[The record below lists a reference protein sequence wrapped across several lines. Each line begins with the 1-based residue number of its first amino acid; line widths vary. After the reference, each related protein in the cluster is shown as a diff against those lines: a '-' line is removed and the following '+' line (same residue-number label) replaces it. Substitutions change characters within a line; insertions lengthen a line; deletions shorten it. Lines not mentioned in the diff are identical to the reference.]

1 MSMRDMN
8 DLNLKDAF
16 SPMPEDCR
24 DALMDAA
31 RSVKEEHHMKRASFR
46 VALIAAAVI
55 LALMAVAF
63 AASQLGLVN
72 FFSGYYDYRLPD
84 SAKTVLN
91 ATQQKTYTVGPLSIT
106 LRETLVDGRIA
117 YVTTQATTADGSPAL
132 IVGTGETDMYIPDV
146 LAAKVNVPKHTLIMD
161 AARQAHVPLYTV
173 SSYLDVDEAY
183 RDGEEMQ
190 ATLWAE
196 DGSALLVDM
205 LMLNPATVPE
215 TLPGTLTLHVRE
227 IDLAEET
234 YAEGEEWRM
243 DEELTL
249 PVSGVTAEKTYFPEG
264 DALLAGY
271 TVNSVKAEQTCA
283 GVYLTATLT
292 ADEGAAQ
299 AVPHEVH
306 GLYSILE
313 IQDAQGQP
321 FPGGINLSGRLNGD
335 AWPTVIWESM
345 IGLDTLPESLQILCT
360 QDGKQVML
368 K

>member
-1 MSMRDMN
+1 MNMRDMN

-16 SPMPEDCR
+16 SPMPDDCR

-31 RSVKEEHHMKRASFR
+31 RSVKEGKPMKRVSFR
-46 VALIAAAVI
+46 MALIAAAVI
-55 LALMAVAF
+55 VALMAVAF
-63 AASQLGLVN
+63 AAGQLGLVD
-72 FFSGYYDYRLPD
+72 FFNRYYDNRLPD

-91 ATQQKTYTVGPLSIT
+91 ATQQKTFTVGPLSIT

-117 YVTTQATTADGSPAL
+117 YVTTQAATADGSPAL
-132 IVGTGETDMYIPDV
+132 IVASYDIDMAIPDA
-146 LAAKVNVPKHTLIMD
+146 LAAKMNVPKNTIALD

-173 SSYLDVDEAY
+173 SYYLTVDEAY
-183 RDGEEMQ
+183 RDGEEMLDI
-190 ATLWAE
+190 LWAE

-205 LMLNPATVPE
+205 LTLNPATVPE
-215 TLPGTLTLHVRE
+215 TLSGTLTLHVRE
-227 IDLAEET
+227 IDLAQET
-234 YAEGEEWRM
+234 YAEANEWRM

-249 PVSGVTAEKTYFPEG
+249 PVSGVTAEKTYLPEG
-264 DALLAGY
+264 DAQLAGY
-271 TVNSVKAEQTCA
+271 TINSVKAEQTCA

-292 ADEGAAQ
+292 SPE

-360 QDGKQVML
+360 QDGKRVTL

>member
-1 MSMRDMN
+1 MRDLN

-55 LALMAVAF
+55 VALMAVAF
-63 AASQLGLVN
+63 AASQLGLVD
-72 FFSGYYDYRLPD
+72 FFKGYYDNRLPD

-91 ATQQKTYTVGPLSIT
+91 ATQQKTFTVGPLSIT

-117 YVTTQATTADGSPAL
+117 YVTTQAATADGAPAL
-132 IVGTGETDMYIPDV
+132 IVGRGETDLALPDV
-146 LAAKVNVPKHTLIMD
+146 LAAKVNVPPKTFVMD

-173 SSYLDVDEAY
+173 SSYLTVDEAY
-183 RDGEEMQ
+183 MDGEEMQ
-190 ATLWAE
+190 GTLWAE

-227 IDLAEET
+227 IDLAQES
-234 YAEGEEWRM
+234 YAEVNEWRV

-249 PVSGVTAEKTYFPEG
+249 PVSGVTAEKTYLPEG

-292 ADEGAAQ
+292 SSQ
-299 AVPHEVH
+299 AIPHEVH

-345 IGLDTLPESLQILCT
+345 IGLDALPEALQILCT
-360 QDGKQVML
+360 QDGKRVTL